1 MYNMCSYK
9 SVVSTHMYTDTDA
22 HTDRHTDRQTDRQ
35 TDTHTHTNMHA
46 CTYAYTH
53 MRIHT
58 YCMHQD
64 RQLCVSGQ
72 ERHMAHKCVIYATN
86 FSLS

>member
-1 MYNMCSYK
+1 MCSYK

-22 HTDRHTDRQTDRQ
+22 QTDRQTDRH
-35 TDTHTHTNMHA
+35 THTHTNMHA